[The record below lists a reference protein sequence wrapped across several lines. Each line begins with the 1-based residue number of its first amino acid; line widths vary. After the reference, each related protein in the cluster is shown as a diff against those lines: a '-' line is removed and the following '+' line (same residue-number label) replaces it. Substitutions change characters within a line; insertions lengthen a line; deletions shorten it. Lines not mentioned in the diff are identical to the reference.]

1 MARHQKNSLLR
12 VFLNGR
18 LVGLLSRKS
27 SGAISFN
34 YDKEW
39 LSWEHALPVSL
50 SLPLREDAYVGAPVI
65 AVFDNLLPDNDAI
78 RQRIAQRVGAEGID
92 AFSLLSSLGRDCV
105 GALQFLEDDIDSAP
119 VGSINGAAVTD
130 DEIGQMLSDLQGAPL
145 GLDENDDFRIS
156 IAGAQEKT
164 ALLYWQG
171 CWNKPI
177 GITPTTHIFKPSI
190 GQLPNGIDLTD
201 SVENEFFCLKW
212 TAALGLPSANVE
224 MAEFNGRKTLIV
236 ERFDRR
242 WTESGRLLR
251 LPQEDFCQA
260 LSIPPAIK
268 YESQKGPGIKDILD
282 LLRASDSPTEDRKK
296 FLMTQIAFWLL
307 AATDGHAKNF
317 SVFLSPGGRFHLTPL
332 YDVLSVQPS
341 FDRHQIQRNKM
352 KLAMAVG
359 SKRHW
364 AIHEIMPRH
373 FIQTAESCGIGAK
386 VVEGIFDELNDKSV
400 RAIETVL
407 SELPAGFPEDL
418 VVSIS
423 EGIKSRLARLRNN

>member
-1 MARHQKNSLLR
+1 MARHQRNARLS

-18 LVGLLSRKS
+18 VVGFLSRKS
-27 SGAISFN
+27 SGAISFI
-34 YDKEW
+34 YDQAW

-50 SLPLREDAYVGAPVI
+50 SLPLREDAYVGAPVT

-105 GALQFLEDDIDSAP
+105 GALQFLTEEMTSGT
-119 VGSINGAAVTD
+119 VGSVNGTAISD
-130 DEIGQMLSDLQGAPL
+130 DEIGQLLADLHGAPL

-171 CWNKPI
+171 SWHKPI
-177 GITPTTHIFKPSI
+177 GTTPTTHIFKPSI

-212 TAALGLPSANVE
+212 TAALGLPSANSE
-224 MAEFNGRKTLIV
+224 IAEFNGRKTLIV

-242 WTESGRLLR
+242 WTENGRLLR

-268 YESQKGPGIKDILD
+268 YESQGGPGINKILE
-282 LLRASDSPTEDRKK
+282 LLRASDNPTEDRKK
-296 FLMTQIAFWLL
+296 FLMSQIAFWLL

-317 SVFLSPGGRFHLTPL
+317 SLFLSPGGRFHLTPL
-332 YDVLSVQPS
+332 YDVLSIQPS
-341 FDRHQIQRNKM
+341 LDRHQIQRNKM
-352 KLAMAVG
+352 KLAMSVG
-359 SKRHW
+359 DKRHW
-364 AIHEIMPRH
+364 TIHEIMPRH
-373 FIQTAESCGIGAK
+373 FIQTAENCGIGAK
-386 VVEGIFDELNDKSV
+386 VVKEIFDELTDTAIPAMDKV
-400 RAIETVL
+400 IT
-407 SELPAGFPEDL
+407 ELPNGFPEDL
-418 VVSIS
+418 IASIA
-423 EGIKSRLARLRNN
+423 EGIKGRLDRLRNS